1 MIAHAH
7 DAGHDEL
14 PIADVDAAR
23 LWAES
28 GCQAITHRGVAVPAR
43 LVATVAGIADS
54 LDEAGAGVT
63 ARFGA
68 HGLGA
73 LSERGATLLF
83 PASGRMSCGGGS
95 RLLPARDGWLAVTL
109 ARPTDRGLLPA
120 WLGIDPDAAC
130 VVSNADPWSD
140 VARRVAEVFAAELAE
155 SAAVFGLACAVVGE
169 VPPRAAVLRRAL
181 GDAAPRDPR
190 GLRVLNLGALWA
202 GPLAAHLLARLGADV
217 VCVESTSRPDG
228 SRHTPHWFDAM
239 HAGQRSVAL
248 DFRDDAGVA
257 TLSELLAAADVVI
270 EGSRPRAL
278 EQLGVSASDLVPRG
292 PRVWVSITGYGREP
306 STAMRVA
313 LGDDAAAAGGL
324 VGWVDDGPVFIAD
337 AVADPLTGLV
347 AAQAVVDAVL
357 DGGRWLVDVALARVA
372 SAVAPRPGDVRMAPL
387 PNAKSG
393 RPIAPTA
400 HPFVLGAD
408 TDEVLRSWLGRSPG

>member
-1 MIAHAH
+1 
-7 DAGHDEL
+7 
-14 PIADVDAAR
+14 
-23 LWAES
+23 
-28 GCQAITHRGVAVPAR
+28 
-43 LVATVAGIADS
+43 
-54 LDEAGAGVT
+54 
-63 ARFGA
+63 
-68 HGLGA
+68 
-73 LSERGATLLF
+73 
-83 PASGRMSCGGGS
+83 
-95 RLLPARDGWLAVTL
+95 
-109 ARPTDRGLLPA
+109 
-120 WLGIDPDAAC
+120 
-130 VVSNADPWSD
+130 
-140 VARRVAEVFAAELAE
+140 
-155 SAAVFGLACAVVGE
+155 
-169 VPPRAAVLRRAL
+169 
-181 GDAAPRDPR
+181 
-190 GLRVLNLGALWA
+190 
-202 GPLAAHLLARLGADV
+202 
-217 VCVESTSRPDG
+217 
-228 SRHTPHWFDAM
+228 
-239 HAGQRSVAL
+239 
-248 DFRDDAGVA
+248 
-257 TLSELLAAADVVI
+257 VI